1 MEFVRGTPGYAF
13 DCGAGFFCEE
23 QIFTERWFQPGGV
36 PDGFRMWE
44 QSSPMEHGCQRCC
57 WICEDRNGFGVWRY
71 QRRCMRY
78 CAHIKRADIVG

>member
-44 QSSPMEHGCQRCC
+44 QSAGRISRGSGALPL
-57 WICEDRNGFGVWRY
+57 
-71 QRRCMRY
+71 RRMVPLILMSTEET
-78 CAHIKRADIVG
+78 AKRFLT